1 MNKFVKI
8 AATATT
14 ALLTTTAI
22 LMGSS
27 AVFAATKWDMPTPYA
42 DGIHHT
48 KNVRQFAEDV
58 KKLSKGELEIK
69 VHSGASLFKHGEIH
83 RAIRTGQVPVGELF
97 MAILGNHDEIF
108 KLDNIPF
115 LATDFASAK
124 KLWDSSR
131 PAVEKSL
138 AKDGLKL
145 LFAVPWPPQGIYSK
159 KPVEAIDDLAG
170 LKMRS
175 YSPTLSRLSVLLKAT
190 PTTVQTPEIPQ
201 AFSTGIIDT
210 MITSPSTGVSSQ
222 AWDYVSQYN
231 DVQAWI
237 PKNMVIVH
245 NRSFKRL
252 PKTVQTAVLTAA
264 AEAEKRG
271 WEMAEKET
279 NIKTEA
285 LAKNGINVTKP
296 DAKLQADLAK
306 LGEIMTK
313 EWAKAAGDRAKQILE
328 AYNNK

>member
-1 MNKFVKI
+1 MKQFVKI
-8 AATATT
+8 AATTSALITTT
-14 ALLTTTAI
+14 ALLVGASTA
-22 LMGSS
+22 
-27 AVFAATKWDMPTPYA
+27 FAAKKWDMPTPYG

-48 KNVRQFAEDV
+48 KNVRLFADDV

-83 RAIRTGQVPVGELF
+83 RAIRTGQVPIGELF
-97 MAILGNHDEIF
+97 MAILGNHDEVF
-108 KLDNIPF
+108 KVDNIPF
-115 LATDFASAK
+115 LATDFESAK

-159 KPVEAIDDLAG
+159 QEVKSINDLANR
-170 LKMRS
+170 KMRS

-190 PTTVQTPEIPQ
+190 PTTVQTPEIAQ
-201 AFSTGIIDT
+201 AFSTGIIDA

-222 AWDYVSQYN
+222 AWDYVSHYN

-252 PKTVQTAVLTAA
+252 PKAVQSAVMKAA
-264 AEAEKRG
+264 ADAEKRG
-271 WEMAEKET
+271 WEMAQKET
-279 NIKTEA
+279 KGKTNA
-285 LAKNGINVTKP
+285 LAKNGIQVTQP
-296 DAKLQADLAK
+296 DEKLKADLAK
-306 LGEIMTK
+306 LGETMTK
-313 EWAKAAGDRAKQILE
+313 EWAKAAGARATEILK
-328 AYNNK
+328 AYNN

>member
-1 MNKFVKI
+1 MKKLVKF
-8 AATATT
+8 AASASTTLMTT
-14 ALLTTTAI
+14 ASLLI
-22 LMGSS
+22 GSS
-27 AVFAATKWDMPTPYA
+27 SALAATKWDMPTPYA

-48 KNVRQFAEDV
+48 KNVRMFAEEV
-58 KKLSKGELEIK
+58 KTLSKGELNIK

-83 RAIRTGQVPVGELF
+83 RAIRTGQVPIGELF
-97 MAILGNHDEIF
+97 MAMLGNHDEVF

-115 LATDFASAK
+115 LATDFESAK

-159 KPVEAIDDLAG
+159 KPVSAIGDLAK

-201 AFSTGIIDT
+201 AFSTGIIDA

-222 AWDYVSQYN
+222 AWDYVSYYN
-231 DVQAWI
+231 DAQAWI

-252 PKTVQTAVLTAA
+252 PKAVQAVVMKAA
-264 AEAEKRG
+264 ADAEKRG
-271 WEMAEKET
+271 WEMAQQET
-279 NIKTEA
+279 QAKTEA
-285 LAKNGINVTKP
+285 LAKNGIKVSKP
-296 DAKLQADLAK
+296 DAQLQADLAK

-313 EWAKAAGDRAKQILE
+313 EWAKAAGDRAKQILD
-328 AYNNK
+328 AYNK